1 MIDTSP
7 PPLVIFHTYIMPPI
21 KKPTTTKRKRKRKSH
36 YKTGIHH
43 SPKCPTPIKYR
54 SGWEY
59 TVALYLDQ
67 DANVLS
73 YEYESIKIRYTVAG
87 KYHDYYP
94 DFLVLYK
101 SGKKVIVEVKRADKL
116 TDRKVI
122 AKATATRKWLKENKL
137 DDYEY
142 QFWSDAVIE
151 GFTKLL
157 ETKK

>member
-1 MIDTSP
+1 
-7 PPLVIFHTYIMPPI
+7 MPPI
-21 KKPTTTKRKRKRKSH
+21 KKTTTTVKKRRKRKSH

-67 DANVLS
+67 DTNVLS
-73 YEYESIKIRYTVAG
+73 YEYESIKIRYAVAG

>member
-1 MIDTSP
+1 
-7 PPLVIFHTYIMPPI
+7 MPPI
-21 KKPTTTKRKRKRKSH
+21 KKPTTKRRRKRKSH

-73 YEYESIKIRYTVAG
+73 YEYESIKIRYAVAG

>member
-1 MIDTSP
+1 MRP
-7 PPLVIFHTYIMPPI
+7 K
-21 KKPTTTKRKRKRKSH
+21 KKPVKRRRKRKRH
-36 YKTGIHH
+36 YITGIHH

-54 SGWEY
+54 SGWEH

-67 DANVLS
+67 DPNVLS
-73 YEYESIKIRYTVAG
+73 YEYESINIRYAVAG
-87 KYHDYYP
+87 KYRTYTP
-94 DFLVLYK
+94 DFLILYK
-101 SGKKVIVEVKRADKL
+101 DGKKVIVEVKRADKL

-142 QFWSDAVIE
+142 QFWTNAVIE

-157 ETKK
+157 EAKTKT

>member
-1 MIDTSP
+1 
-7 PPLVIFHTYIMPPI
+7 MPPI
-21 KKPTTTKRKRKRKSH
+21 KKPTTTVKKRRKRKSH

-73 YEYESIKIRYTVAG
+73 YEYESIKIRYAVAG

>member
-1 MIDTSP
+1 MRP
-7 PPLVIFHTYIMPPI
+7 K
-21 KKPTTTKRKRKRKSH
+21 KKPVKRRRKRKRH
-36 YKTGIHH
+36 YITGIHH

-54 SGWEY
+54 SGWEH